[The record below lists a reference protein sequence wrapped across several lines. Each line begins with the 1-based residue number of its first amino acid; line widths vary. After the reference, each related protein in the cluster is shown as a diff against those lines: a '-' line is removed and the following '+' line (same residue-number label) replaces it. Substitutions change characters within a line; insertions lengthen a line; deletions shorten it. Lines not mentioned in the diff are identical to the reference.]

1 MRVATKGWTLL
12 GLLVAVVVF
21 FLAAG
26 ATSTRVT
33 GDNLK
38 MWSGA
43 VNTTGTS
50 TITATFS
57 GSVSSIETGLA
68 AQEFSASSGPSTVW
82 GRDTSGGISNL
93 SSTTATFPKLT
104 ATGTGELYFGYGA
117 TDNPASAGTTPGF
130 RYATTSDDDVVA
142 YDATVSSAV
151 QPTAKQSPEG
161 VSGGLAVLMTASATN
176 TAPPTISAVPPTIST
191 VGSLA
196 TKSGNNTTSLT
207 TSPRHTGDLLVV
219 TVKSSSPS
227 VTASSISGGGVTT
240 WTRVAGPHASY
251 LDVGPGT
258 LSNVLFGLCLLS
270 LLALIVLGAA
280 SLVRRRRSR
289 PS

>member
-82 GRDTSGGISNL
+82 GKDTSGGISNL

-104 ATGTGELYFGYGA
+104 PTGTGELYFGYGA
-117 TDNPASAGTTPGF
+117 TDNAAYAGTTSGF

-142 YDATVSSAV
+142 YDTKASSAV
-151 QPTAKQSPEG
+151 QPSAKQSPAG
-161 VSGGLAVLMTASATN
+161 VSGGLAVLMTASAPN
-176 TAPPTISAVPPTIST
+176 TAPPTISAV
-191 VGSLA
+191 GSLA
-196 TKSGNNTTSLT
+196 TNSGNSTMSLT
-207 TSPRHTGDLLVV
+207 TSPRHTGDLLVL

-227 VTASSISGGGVTT
+227 VTASSVSGGGVTT
-240 WTRVAGPHASY
+240 WTRVAGPHTSY
-251 LDVGPGT
+251 PDVGPGT